1 MSFNYTITTAQE
13 ILHKPIEIKDVV
25 VGVKNLK
32 DSGVITSTTANA
44 VINLIFTDITS
55 VVVDSASFIAAA
67 ESVQQSVHNYSGYL
81 YKTTDEL
88 TAEMHSGPSLTDV
101 THVNTIRGV
110 LNDVFDKMSAG
121 YNQSAS
127 VAIDI
132 ANLKTDFYATPA
144 NTASYWA
151 NWEQY
156 ADPLVF
162 THTKASMDAIYNNI
176 MAANNT
182 HYNYMTM
189 LADLI
194 DDYPHINIEQ
204 DPMTRVARKLAP
216 GTWWIVATN
225 SSAAPELRVHPD
237 DGTGSNYNPDISYA
251 IAPETL
257 ILEQISGAYRFGYKD
272 TVGAGVLNYHDNSDS
287 ANAPTPGNLIGTIA
301 NNSLSGF
308 IDTTSV
314 NLAHL
319 SVGSSPTFK
328 NLRDYTT
335 TNITGALVFII
346 N

>member
-1 MSFNYTITTAQE
+1 MSFNYILPTAQE

-25 VGVKNLK
+25 VGVKHLK
-32 DSGVITSTTANA
+32 DGGIITSDTANA
-44 VINLIFTDITS
+44 VINLIFTDITTE
-55 VVVDSASFIAAA
+55 VNAAGFIAAA
-67 ESVQQSVHNYSGYL
+67 EAVQQNIHNYSGYL

-127 VAIDI
+127 VAMDI
-132 ANLKTDFYATPA
+132 AALKTDFYATPA
-144 NTASYWA
+144 NTATYWA
-151 NWEQY
+151 NWELY
-156 ADPLVF
+156 ETSFPYDL
-162 THTKASMDAIYNNI
+162 TRMDDIYYNI

-182 HYNYMTM
+182 HYSYMTM

-194 DDYPHINIEQ
+194 EDYPHINIEQ

-237 DGTGSNYNPDISYA
+237 DGTGSDYNPDISYA
-251 IAPETL
+251 IAPESL
-257 ILEQISGAYRFGYKD
+257 ILEQTTTSYRFGYKD
-272 TVGAGVLNYHDNSDS
+272 TVGAGVLNYHDNSDN
-287 ANAPTPGNLIGTIA
+287 ANVPTPGNLKGTIA

-328 NLRDYTT
+328 NLKDYTT

>member
-1 MSFNYTITTAQE
+1 MSFNYAITTAQE
-13 ILHKPIEIKDVV
+13 ILHKPIEIKNVV
-25 VGVKNLK
+25 VGVKHLK
-32 DSGVITSTTANA
+32 EGGIITSDTANA
-44 VINLIFTDITS
+44 VINLIFTDITTE
-55 VVVDSASFIAAA
+55 VDAAGFIAAA
-67 ESVQQSVHNYSGYL
+67 EAVQQNVHNYSGYL

-127 VAIDI
+127 VAMDI
-132 ANLKTDFYATPA
+132 AALKTDFYATPA
-144 NTASYWA
+144 NTATYWA
-151 NWEQY
+151 NWELY
-156 ADPLVF
+156 ETSFPYDFAR
-162 THTKASMDAIYNNI
+162 MDAIYNNI
-176 MAANNT
+176 MSANNT
-182 HYNYMTM
+182 HYNYMSM

-225 SSAAPELRVHPD
+225 SSAAPELRIHPD
-237 DGTGSNYNPDISYA
+237 DGTGSDYNPDISYA
-251 IAPETL
+251 IAPQTL
-257 ILEQISGAYRFGYKD
+257 ILQQISGAYRFGYKD

-301 NNSLSGF
+301 NGSLSGF

-328 NLRDYTT
+328 NLKDYTT
-335 TNITGALVFII
+335 TNITGALLFII
-346 N
+346 K

>member
-67 ESVQQSVHNYSGYL
+67 EAVQQSVHNYSGYL

-88 TAEMHSGPSLTDV
+88 TAEMSSGPSLTDV
-101 THVNTIRGV
+101 AHVNTVRGV

-127 VAIDI
+127 ISIDI
-132 ANLKTDFYATPA
+132 SNLKTDFYATPA

-156 ADPLVF
+156 ADPSIF

-182 HYNYMTM
+182 HYNYMSM

-204 DPMTRVARKLAP
+204 DPMTPVARKLRP
-216 GTWWIVATN
+216 QTWWVVA
-225 SSAAPELRVHPD
+225 SHSAVTPELRIHPD
-237 DGTGSNYNPDISYA
+237 DGTGSDYNREISYA
-251 IAPETL
+251 IAPQTL
-257 ILEQISGAYRFGYKD
+257 ILEKSSSYTFGYKD
-272 TVGAGVLNYHDNSDS
+272 EVGAGPLNYHSNSDG
-287 ANAPTPGNLIGTIA
+287 ADVPTPGNLLGTIA
-301 NNSLSGF
+301 NGSTVPV
-308 IDTTSV
+308 DTNSV
-314 NLAHL
+314 NLAQL
-319 SVGSSPTFK
+319 SVGSGTYK

-335 TNITGALVFII
+335 NNITGALIFVI